1 MIDVFIEVSKGS
13 DRKSKYDENTF
24 EFIKSVEMLR
34 PYPYPYGFILGTKGD
49 DEEAVDAFI
58 ITDKRL
64 EPGTKVQCEPVG
76 ILEMFEGDE
85 LDHKVLAVLPG
96 ENVSLDNGVHEKL
109 KDFIYTIFTRFPEIE
124 VRVGEILPKEAALDH
139 LEKNC

>member
-34 PYPYPYGFILGTKGD
+34 PYPYPYGFIIGTKGD

-58 ITDKRL
+58 ITEKRL
-64 EPGTKVQCEPVG
+64 EPGSKVQCELVG
-76 ILEMFEGDE
+76 ILLYFPVKTCRSTTESTRSLKILSTPF
-85 LDHKVLAVLPG
+85 LPG
-96 ENVSLDNGVHEKL
+96 FRRYRCVWGRSSRKRQH
-109 KDFIYTIFTRFPEIE
+109 
-124 VRVGEILPKEAALDH
+124 
-139 LEKNC
+139 